1 MQKITVCGIAY
12 KIESNERKIFLAK
25 RANTKKFLPGKFELI
40 GGHVELE
47 DKTLEEALKRE
58 VMEELGAE
66 IIVEKIAG
74 EFLYFNE
81 TQNSQSIEVI
91 YWIQFLDES
100 QIKINPEDHSEFIWV
115 NELEMDSLIEDKC
128 DLEYLAIKKI
138 FSDLKNNL

>member
-12 KIESNERKIFLAK
+12 KIENNERKIFLAK

-40 GGHVELE
+40 GGHVEPE

-91 YWIQFLDES
+91 YWIQFSDES
-100 QIKINPEDHSEFIWV
+100 KIKINPEDHSDFVWV
-115 NELEMDSLIEDKC
+115 SESEMDVLIEDKS
-128 DLEYLAIKKI
+128 DLEYLTIKKI
-138 FSDLKNNL
+138 FFDLKNNL